1 MLLSFPA
8 ETVNMLEKLLKA
20 HKLSPFARSDLPKPA
35 NPTTPEKLEIAS
47 SALQIIHAGG
57 RVECYYMAIPAARI
71 LEKYPSHALAK
82 PEVFRRPWNSVVRPE
97 KILTPGHK
105 FLLVPHHAVRKL
117 RRKIGKPSEESSSSS
132 SSSSVSLTSQ
142 ASNDASTDMVSRQNN
157 NDVSSRSFFSESDIS
172 TGVSRDSSCS
182 FRSAL
187 RKKTGVK
194 KYVRFAG
201 IAVKHKGGHNSTNS
215 EKKGNKV
222 DHDTSLK
229 SSSTTVSRS
238 NRRNR
243 RPRNSAAWRPSLTV
257 ISESK
262 GD

>member
-1 MLLSFPA
+1 MLD
-8 ETVNMLEKLLKA
+8 KLLKA

-47 SALQIIHAGG
+47 SALKIIHPGG

-97 KILTPGHK
+97 KILTPGQK

-117 RRKIGKPSEESSSSS
+117 RRKIGKPSEI
-132 SSSSVSLTSQ
+132 
-142 ASNDASTDMVSRQNN
+142 DMVSRQNN

-172 TGVSRDSSCS
+172 TGVSRDSSSS

-201 IAVKHKGGHNSTNS
+201 IA
-215 EKKGNKV
+215 KKGNKV

-238 NRRNR
+238 NRGNG